1 MSSDGK
7 LYKDGTES
15 LEPHIEE
22 FIRLGKCKSFY
33 AFLEIHIN
41 RVEKVLLAGVSFTDL
56 QKKDIISNWSISFVY
71 LSNSNSQSRMTEPFW
86 HK

>member
-15 LEPHIEE
+15 SEPHIEE

-33 AFLEIHIN
+33 AFLEIHFS

-56 QKKDIISNWSISFVY
+56 QMGSRRTSFRIGQFH
-71 LSNSNSQSRMTEPFW
+71 LCI
-86 HK
+86 